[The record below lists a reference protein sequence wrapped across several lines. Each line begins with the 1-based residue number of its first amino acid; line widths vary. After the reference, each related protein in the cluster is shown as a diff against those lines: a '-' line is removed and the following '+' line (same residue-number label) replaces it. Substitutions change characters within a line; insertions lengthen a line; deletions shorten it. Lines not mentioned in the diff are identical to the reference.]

1 MQGKASKEASSNGSA
16 KENACK
22 HRAHTGKQSMQKERK
37 EKRRRKEAGE
47 REREKTRKR
56 ERKQEERE
64 KEKET
69 EKEKEKEKEK
79 EGGETEW
86 PRISRLLCHWDR
98 KALASMRAPAQT
110 SICGSLVKEGK
121 AAQASAGTILPT

>member
-1 MQGKASKEASSNGSA
+1 MAAPRRMHANTERTQASR
-16 KENACK
+16 ACK
-22 HRAHTGKQSMQKERK
+22 KRERKREGGRKQEKEKERK
-37 EKRRRKEAGE
+37 QE
-47 REREKTRKR
+47 RERENKK
-56 ERKQEERE
+56 KERE

-69 EKEKEKEKEK
+69 EKEKE
-79 EGGETEW
+79 GRGTEW
-86 PRISRLLCHWDR
+86 PRISRLLCRWDR

>member
-1 MQGKASKEASSNGSA
+1 MANQEAGSTGSA

-22 HRAHTGKQSMQKERK
+22 HGVHTASRACKKRGRKRDGGRKQEKEKERK
-37 EKRRRKEAGE
+37 QE
-47 REREKTRKR
+47 RERENKK
-56 ERKQEERE
+56 KDKE

-69 EKEKEKEKEK
+69 EKEKEK

-86 PRISRLLCHWDR
+86 PRISRLLCRWDR

>member
-1 MQGKASKEASSNGSA
+1 MAAPRITHAHSTQASR
-16 KENACK
+16 ACK
-22 HRAHTGKQSMQKERK
+22 KRERKREGGRKQEKEKERK
-37 EKRRRKEAGE
+37 QE
-47 REREKTRKR
+47 RERENKK
-56 ERKQEERE
+56 KDRE

-69 EKEKEKEKEK
+69 EKEKEQ
-79 EGGETEW
+79 EGRETEW
-86 PRISRLLCHWDR
+86 PRISRLLCRWDR